1 MTAKTRT
8 TDSDAPDTAAPDA
21 AGITLRRVAEDDLR
35 GFLEPVVRAF
45 GSDFNENEFGAE
57 RPLMEAERF
66 VSAFDGERRVGG
78 AGSFAMR
85 MRVPGTS
92 EPVRVSGIT
101 AVGVQPDS
109 TRRGILRQMMGWLI
123 EDATARG
130 ESMAI
135 LLASE
140 AAIYQRFGFGSATQ
154 SCFIETEQARLVF
167 RDPLPPRDDA
177 RFRIVDRDEAA
188 TIFPAIYDAANADV
202 PGALERVD
210 LRWRNLVLS
219 DEEWARRGRGPTNLV
234 VLEMAGE
241 PRGYAI
247 YRSGGEWS
255 PRGPMGATNV
265 TEVVALDPE
274 AQGRLWRW
282 LATRD
287 LSVTLAVFRGPV
299 PHPLQMLV
307 QEPRRLGVTVTDGL
321 WLRMLDLPTA
331 LAARRYAH
339 EGTLVLDVA
348 DPMIE
353 GNAGR
358 WQLTVRAD
366 GSASVVRTSAAPD
379 LALGVA
385 TLASTYLGTFR
396 FTDLTTVGLVH
407 ELRPGAALAATTLFT
422 PSRTP
427 YSNTFF

>member
-8 TDSDAPDTAAPDA
+8 TDSDAPDAPDA

-35 GFLEPVVRAF
+35 GFHEPVVRAF
-45 GSDFNENEFGAE
+45 GSDFNESEFGAE

-85 MRVPGTS
+85 MRVPGVGD
-92 EPVRVSGIT
+92 PVPVSGIT

-109 TRRGILRQMMGWLI
+109 TRRGILRRMMRWLI
-123 EDATARG
+123 DDATARG
-130 ESMAI
+130 ESMAV

-167 RDPLPPRDDA
+167 RDPLPSRDDV
-177 RFRIVDRDEAA
+177 RFRLVDRDEAA
-188 TIFPAIYDAANADV
+188 TIFPPLYDAAYTDV
-202 PGALERVD
+202 PGTLERVD
-210 LRWRNLVLS
+210 VRWRNLVLS
-219 DEEWARRGRGPTNLV
+219 DEEWARRGRGPTNFV
-234 VLEMAGE
+234 VLEVAGE

-265 TEVVALDPE
+265 TEVVALDAE

-287 LSVTLAVFRGPV
+287 LSVTLAVFRGPT

-321 WLRMLDLPTA
+321 WLRLLDLPVA

-339 EGTLVLDVA
+339 EGSLVLDVTDA
-348 DPMIE
+348 LIE
-353 GNAGR
+353 GNSGR

-366 GSASVVRTSAAPD
+366 GSASVTRTSAKPD
-379 LALGVA
+379 LALDVA
-385 TLASTYLGTFR
+385 ALASTYLGTFR
-396 FTDLTTVGLVH
+396 FTDLAAVGLVG
-407 ELRPGAALAATTLFT
+407 EITPGAALTATTLFT